1 MFNFQLL
8 KMLSTSFV
16 QMYPAV
22 SSYFYQ
28 VLSLKPYFFFFLYS
42 LVNLS
47 PLELPNIES
56 IWGRIGWKGEREKK
70 RLVFKVSTFH
80 LVLDEISLKFN

>member
-22 SSYFYQ
+22 ASYFHQ
-28 VLSLKPYFFFFLYS
+28 VLSLKPYFFFSVLTCEF
-42 LVNLS
+42 
-47 PLELPNIES
+47 IS
-56 IWGRIGWKGEREKK
+56 IAA
-70 RLVFKVSTFH
+70 S
-80 LVLDEISLKFN
+80 